1 MKNILVATD
10 FSQSGTNACD
20 YAVRLASQTGAEVTV
35 LNVVTMQ
42 VIDPVAPAFYLDPL
56 IVDKQQESKSLLASL
71 EERYKD
77 ILYPD
82 KSPLSFQIKSVVGVP
97 GVEIRRNL
105 EESNAELLIIGS
117 RHSNFW
123 TRLGGSTVTDL
134 AGELSVPM
142 LVVPEEASFKGI
154 RSVVVATDLKNDAD
168 DFIRNVVDF
177 ARTFDAWV
185 HILYVDESPTEQK
198 EEQFAVLES
207 QKHQLAYDKVIFELV
222 RLKNPSKI
230 VDLFLEK
237 ENANL
242 LVLRKQ
248 KRNFISE
255 LFHTSFTK
263 EKIYNSET
271 PLLIY

>member
-10 FSQSGTNACD
+10 FSKSGTNACD
-20 YAVRLASQTGAEVTV
+20 YAVKLASETGAAVTV

-71 EERYKD
+71 EERYRGVG
-77 ILYPD
+77 YPD
-82 KSPLSFQIKSVVGVP
+82 NSPLSFQIKSAVGVP

-105 EESNAELLIIGS
+105 EESNADLLVIGS

-134 AGELSVPM
+134 AGELSAPM
-142 LVVPEEASFKGI
+142 LVVPEEATFKRI
-154 RSVVVATDLKNDAD
+154 QSLVLATDLKNDVD
-168 DFIRNVVDF
+168 DYIRNVVDF
-177 ARTFDAWV
+177 ARIFDAWIY
-185 HILYVDESPTEQK
+185 ILYIDELPTEQK

-207 QKHQLAYDKVIFELV
+207 QKYQLAYDKVIFELV
-222 RLKNPSKI
+222 RLKNPSKT
-230 VDLFLEK
+230 VDMFLEK

-248 KRNFISE
+248 KRNFIAE

-263 EKIYNSET
+263 EKIYNSEI